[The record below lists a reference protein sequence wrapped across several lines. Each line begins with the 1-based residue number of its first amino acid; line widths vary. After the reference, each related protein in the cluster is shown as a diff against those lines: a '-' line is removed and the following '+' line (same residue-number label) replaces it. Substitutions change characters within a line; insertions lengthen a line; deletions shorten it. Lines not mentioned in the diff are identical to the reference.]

1 MPAAAL
7 WTTVANRFVVS
18 STVLITGCS
27 SGIGHATARTFAERG
42 WEVYATAPDPSALD
56 DLEEAGCHTARLDVT
71 DPGDAEVVVD
81 RIVDEQGRIDCL
93 FNNAGYG
100 QIGPL
105 EELSTELLREQFE
118 VNYFGAHR
126 VARAVLP
133 RMREQGSGQ
142 IVNTSSVYGRT
153 IMLGQGAYAGS
164 KWALEGLSDT
174 LRAEVADHGIDV
186 VTLEPGP
193 VETSFG
199 ERALEEKEK
208 LERTGAYEWFYRL
221 FDPEKYDRRFIDRG
235 VGYVQPED
243 VASVVVGI
251 AESDDRPRR
260 RIVGPWKYA
269 VWLGY
274 VVPDGVRD
282 ALLQVL
288 KRLP

>member
-56 DLEEAGCHTARLDVT
+56 DLEETGCHTARLDVT

-105 EELSTELLREQFE
+105 EEFSTELLREQFE

-126 VARAVLP
+126 VARRSCPGCAS
-133 RMREQGSGQ
+133 R
-142 IVNTSSVYGRT
+142 GR
-153 IMLGQGAYAGS
+153 G
-164 KWALEGLSDT
+164 
-174 LRAEVADHGIDV
+174 
-186 VTLEPGP
+186 
-193 VETSFG
+193 
-199 ERALEEKEK
+199 
-208 LERTGAYEWFYRL
+208 
-221 FDPEKYDRRFIDRG
+221 
-235 VGYVQPED
+235 
-243 VASVVVGI
+243 
-251 AESDDRPRR
+251 
-260 RIVGPWKYA
+260 
-269 VWLGY
+269 
-274 VVPDGVRD
+274 
-282 ALLQVL
+282 
-288 KRLP
+288 